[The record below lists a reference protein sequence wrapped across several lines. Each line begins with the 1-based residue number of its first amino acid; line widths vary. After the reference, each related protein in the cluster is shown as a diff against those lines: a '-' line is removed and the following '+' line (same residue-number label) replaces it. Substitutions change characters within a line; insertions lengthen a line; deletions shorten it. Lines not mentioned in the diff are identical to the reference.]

1 MNPLG
6 KVYLS
11 NMGAFGAEN
20 SIDQFFHSWFA
31 DGSALWDSVSGSTYG
46 PAPGFLVGGPNPSQY
61 DWDDRCPGISPLC
74 GPARPSPPYGQPAQ
88 KAYLDFNT
96 GWPLNSWPLS
106 ENSNGYQTAYIRL
119 LARFVR

>member
-1 MNPLG
+1 
-6 KVYLS
+6 
-11 NMGAFGAEN
+11 MGAFGAEN

-119 LARFVR
+119 LARFVQ